1 MKMRLLTQI
10 PGMTLA
16 IMLTLVVAQGLAFGH
31 DNREEAQHTKKEFR
45 FKGSI
50 QALERYETNG
60 PILSVR
66 ALGSGK
72 ATHLG
77 RFIVRYDVEVN
88 LPTAKGI
95 ASAHF
100 VVAHG
105 DSLFAEGEGQATP
118 TETPNIFTVVEQYQ
132 ITGGTG
138 RFAKARGSITLDRIV
153 DLNTGETSGTI
164 SGNIVIP

>member
-1 MKMRLLTQI
+1 M
-10 PGMTLA
+10 
-16 IMLTLVVAQGLAFGH
+16 
-31 DNREEAQHTKKEFR
+31 N
-45 FKGSI
+45 
-50 QALERYETNG
+50 ETNP

-77 RFIVRYDVEVN
+77 RFIVRYDVEVD
-88 LPTAKGI
+88 LTTLKGT

-118 TETPNIFTVVEQYQ
+118 TETPGVFTVVEVYP

-138 RFAKARGSITLDRIV
+138 RFLGATGSITLHRLV
-153 DLNTGETSGTI
+153 DTNTGDTSGTI
-164 SGNIVIP
+164 SGNIAIP

>member
-1 MKMRLLTQI
+1 MQMRLLTRL

-16 IMLTLVVAQGLAFGH
+16 VMLMLVVAQGLVLGH
-31 DNREEAQHTKKEFR
+31 DDRKEAKHTNKELR

-50 QALERYETNG
+50 QALERSEINDL
-60 PILSVR
+60 ILSVR

-77 RFIVRYDVEVN
+77 RFIVRYDAEVD
-88 LPTAKGI
+88 LQTAKGI
-95 ASAHF
+95 GSAHF

-118 TETPNIFTVVEQYQ
+118 TETPGVITVVEQYQ

-138 RFAKARGSITLDRIV
+138 RFVGASGTINLDRIL
-153 DLNTGETSGTI
+153 DNAGNTSGTI

>member
-10 PGMTLA
+10 PRMTLA
-16 IMLTLVVAQGLAFGH
+16 VMLTLVVAQGLVFGH
-31 DNREEAQHTKKEFR
+31 DDGEEAKHTKKELR

-50 QALERYETNG
+50 QALERSEINDL
-60 PILSVR
+60 ILSVR

-77 RFIVRYDVEVN
+77 RFIVRYDAEVD
-88 LPTAKGI
+88 LQTAKGI
-95 ASAHF
+95 GSAHF

-118 TETPNIFTVVEQYQ
+118 TETPGVITVVEQYQ

-138 RFAKARGSITLDRIV
+138 RFVGASGIINLERILD
-153 DLNTGETSGTI
+153 NTGHTSGTI